1 MTDHRSRA
9 EALLADL
16 EDNSVGPHLSKV
28 PAPAVVGTTATTH
41 AILALIEVIEA
52 STSPLS
58 LDDARAALGIGSPP
72 DEPYH
77 FTAYEEIR
85 QERQRQYAQGW
96 SFEHDTDEG
105 VGHLKALIVDY
116 LSGAAGGHK
125 SQREQL
131 IIVAALAVAGVDV
144 IDGKPSV

>member
-1 MTDHRSRA
+1 MSEHRSRA

-41 AILALIEVIEA
+41 AILALIEVIEE

-77 FTAYEEIR
+77 FTVYEEIR
-85 QERQRQYAQGW
+85 QARQKQYAEGW
-96 SFEHDTDEG
+96 SFEHDQEHGLQHID
-105 VGHLKALIVDY
+105 
-116 LSGAAGGHK
+116 
-125 SQREQL
+125 QL
-131 IIVAALAVAGVDV
+131 IEDYQSRKLGEHKTTRETFVIVAALAVAGIDL